1 MLISIC
7 IACYR
12 SEKTLPIV
20 VKSIEE
26 LFSKQDKYD
35 YEIILVN
42 DCSPDNTF
50 GVIRNLCQNN
60 DKITGIDL
68 SRNYGQAAAK
78 MAAFQYVNGDAV
90 VLMDDDGEHPVE
102 GIFQLVDKL
111 NEGYDVVYAH
121 FNNRQHTLMKR
132 LTSNLHGK
140 LLEVMGNK
148 PKGVY
153 RSAYAA
159 WSKTVVEAMKKYK
172 SPFMSIGPYLTHLT
186 TKYANVDMEHH
197 SRIAGQSGYSYKK
210 LFKMWSNIFFSFSMF
225 PLRIASYLGFVM
237 ASCGFIFGV
246 YLIIRKIMNPE
257 IVAGFTSILATLLLL
272 GGLILIILG
281 IIGEYIGRIYMTIS
295 DMPQYTIRTVVNDKK
310 INKYKREMS
319 ERQCVEYVE

>member
-20 VKSIEE
+20 VHSIES
-26 LFSKQDKYD
+26 LFSTQDKYD

-50 GVIRNLCQNN
+50 HTIKNLCSNN
-60 DKITGIDL
+60 DKIIGIDL
-68 SRNYGQAAAK
+68 SKNYGQAAAK
-78 MAAFQYVNGDAV
+78 MAALKYVNGDAV

-102 GIFQLVDKL
+102 GIIKLVDKL

-121 FNNRQHTLMKR
+121 FTDRKHTMMKR
-132 LTSNLHGK
+132 LTSEFHGK

-148 PKGVY
+148 PKGIY

-159 WSKTVVEAMKKYK
+159 WSQTVVEAIRKYK
-172 SPFMSIGPYLTHLT
+172 SPFISIGPYLTHLT
-186 TKYANVDMEHH
+186 AKYANVDMEHH
-197 SRIAGQSGYSYKK
+197 SRISGKSGYSYRK
-210 LFKMWSNIFFSFSMF
+210 LIKMWSNIFFSFSMF
-225 PLRIASYLGFVM
+225 PLRIASYLGFFIS
-237 ASCGFIFGV
+237 SCGFIGGIC
-246 YLIIRKIMNPE
+246 LIINKLIDPN

-295 DMPQYTIRTVVNDKK
+295 DMPQYTIRTIVGNS
-310 INKYKREMS
+310 YKSNE
-319 ERQCVEYVE
+319 EG